1 MKYSIGIILL
11 ILTGCVNKTSSEDFP
26 KVILDPNPTSEM
38 AQQMREMTKK
48 LEAIKIKLEKNET
61 LGKNLLNFELIHHQ
75 QVTDSSFNKP
85 HIEPM
90 SIAYDYAV
98 GEFNKD
104 PSIKNYSSIINNC
117 SSCHQLSCQGPLV
130 KINKLMIKSL

>member
-1 MKYSIGIILL
+1 
-11 ILTGCVNKTSSEDFP
+11 
-26 KVILDPNPTSEM
+26 M
-38 AQQMREMTKK
+38 AQQMREMTKE

-61 LGKNLLNFELIHHQ
+61 LGENLLNFELIHHQ

-85 HIEPM
+85 HIQPM
-90 SIAYDYAV
+90 SMAYDYAV
-98 GEFNKD
+98 KEFNKD

>member
-11 ILTGCVNKTSSEDFP
+11 ILIGCVNKTSSEDFP

-38 AQQMREMTKK
+38 AQQMREMTKE

-85 HIEPM
+85 HIEQM

>member
-11 ILTGCVNKTSSEDFP
+11 ILAGCVNKTPSEDFP

-38 AQQMREMTKK
+38 AQQMREMTKE

-61 LGKNLLNFELIHHQ
+61 LEKNLLNFELIHHQ
-75 QVTDSSFNKP
+75 QVTDTSFNKP

>member
-11 ILTGCVNKTSSEDFP
+11 ILTGCVNKTSSVDFP

-38 AQQMREMTKK
+38 AQQMREMTKE

-61 LGKNLLNFELIHHQ
+61 LGENLLNFELIHQQ

>member
-26 KVILDPNPTSEM
+26 NVILDPNPTSEM
-38 AQQMREMTKK
+38 AQQMREMTKE

-61 LGKNLLNFELIHHQ
+61 LGENLLNFELIHHQ

>member
-11 ILTGCVNKTSSEDFP
+11 ILIGCVNKTSSEDFP

-38 AQQMREMTKK
+38 AQQMREMTKE
-48 LEAIKIKLEKNET
+48 LEAIKIKLEKNEI
-61 LGKNLLNFELIHHQ
+61 LGENLLNFELIHHQ

-130 KINKLMIKSL
+130 KINKLMIKNL

>member
-11 ILTGCVNKTSSEDFP
+11 ILTGCVNETPTKDSP
-26 KVILDPNPTSEM
+26 KVIIDPNPTSEM
-38 AQQMREMTKK
+38 AQQMREMSKE

-61 LGKNLLNFELIHHQ
+61 LGQNLLNFELIHHQ

-98 GEFNKD
+98 EEFNKD

>member
-11 ILTGCVNKTSSEDFP
+11 ILTGCVNKTASEDFP

-38 AQQMREMTKK
+38 AQQMREMTKE

-61 LGKNLLNFELIHHQ
+61 LGQNLLNFELIHQQ

-130 KINKLMIKSL
+130 KINKLMIKNL

>member
-11 ILTGCVNKTSSEDFP
+11 ILIGCVNKTSSEDFP
-26 KVILDPNPTSEM
+26 KVILDPNPTSKM
-38 AQQMREMTKK
+38 AQQMREMTKE
-48 LEAIKIKLEKNET
+48 LEAIKIKLEKNEI
-61 LGKNLLNFELIHHQ
+61 LGENLLNFELIHHQ

>member
-38 AQQMREMTKK
+38 AQQMREMTKD

>member
-1 MKYSIGIILL
+1 MKYSIVIILL

-38 AQQMREMTKK
+38 AQQMREMTKE

-61 LGKNLLNFELIHHQ
+61 LVENLLNFELIHHQ

-104 PSIKNYSSIINNC
+104 PSVKNYSSIINNC

>member
-1 MKYSIGIILL
+1 MKYSTGIILL
-11 ILTGCVNKTSSEDFP
+11 ILTGCVNTTSSEDFP

-38 AQQMREMTKK
+38 AQQMREMTKE

-61 LGKNLLNFELIHHQ
+61 LGQNLLNFELIHHQ

-90 SIAYDYAV
+90 SIAYDYAI

>member
-11 ILTGCVNKTSSEDFP
+11 ILTGCVNKTSSEDSS
-26 KVILDPNPTSEM
+26 KVIIDPNPTSEM
-38 AQQMREMTKK
+38 AQQMREMTKE

-61 LGKNLLNFELIHHQ
+61 LGENLLNFELIHQQ

-85 HIEPM
+85 HIEPK

-104 PSIKNYSSIINNC
+104 PSVKNYSSIINNC

>member
-11 ILTGCVNKTSSEDFP
+11 ILTGCVNETPTKHSP
-26 KVILDPNPTSEM
+26 KVILYPNPTSEM
-38 AQQMREMTKK
+38 AQQMREITKE

-61 LGKNLLNFELIHHQ
+61 LGKNLLNFELIHQQ

-104 PSIKNYSSIINNC
+104 PSVKNYSSIINNC

>member
-1 MKYSIGIILL
+1 MKYSFGIVLL
-11 ILTGCVNKTSSEDFP
+11 ILTGCLNKTPSEDSP

-38 AQQMREMTKK
+38 AQQMREMTKE

-61 LGKNLLNFELIHHQ
+61 LGENLLNFELIHHQ

-90 SIAYDYAV
+90 SIAYDYVV

>member
-11 ILTGCVNKTSSEDFP
+11 ILTGCANKTSSENSP

-38 AQQMREMTKK
+38 AQQMREMTKE

-61 LGKNLLNFELIHHQ
+61 LGTNLLNFELIHHQ

-98 GEFNKD
+98 GEFNKE

-130 KINKLMIKSL
+130 KINKMMIKNL

>member
-1 MKYSIGIILL
+1 MKYYIGIILL
-11 ILTGCVNKTSSEDFP
+11 VLTGCLNKTPSEDSQ
-26 KVILDPNPTSEM
+26 KVIIDPNPTSEM
-38 AQQMREMTKK
+38 AQQMREMTKE

-61 LGKNLLNFELIHHQ
+61 LGQNLLNFELIHHQ

-90 SIAYDYAV
+90 SIAYDYAI

>member
-1 MKYSIGIILL
+1 MKYSIGIFLL
-11 ILTGCVNKTSSEDFP
+11 ILTGCVNKTSSEDSP
-26 KVILDPNPTSEM
+26 KIIMDPNPTSEM
-38 AQQMREMTKK
+38 AQQMREMTKE
-48 LEAIKIKLEKNET
+48 LEAIKIKLEKNEA

-90 SIAYDYAV
+90 SIAFHYAV
-98 GEFNKD
+98 GEFNKK

-130 KINKLMIKSL
+130 KINKLMIKNL

>member
-38 AQQMREMTKK
+38 AQQMREMTKE

-61 LGKNLLNFELIHHQ
+61 LGKNLLNFELIYHQ

>member
-38 AQQMREMTKK
+38 AQQMREMTKE
-48 LEAIKIKLEKNET
+48 LEAIKIKLEKTET
-61 LGKNLLNFELIHHQ
+61 LAENLLNFELIHHQ

>member
-11 ILTGCVNKTSSEDFP
+11 ILTGCVNKTSSEGFP

-38 AQQMREMTKK
+38 AQQMREMTKE

-61 LGKNLLNFELIHHQ
+61 LGKNLLNFELIHQQ

>member
-38 AQQMREMTKK
+38 AQQMREMTKE

>member
-11 ILTGCVNKTSSEDFP
+11 IITGCINKTPSRDTP
-26 KVILDPNPTSEM
+26 KVIIDPNPTSEM
-38 AQQMREMTKK
+38 AQQMREMSKE

-61 LGKNLLNFELIHHQ
+61 LGQNLLNFELIHHQ

-98 GEFNKD
+98 EEFNKD

>member
-1 MKYSIGIILL
+1 MRFSIGIILL
-11 ILTGCVNKTSSEDFP
+11 ILTGCVNKTSSEDSP
-26 KVILDPNPTSEM
+26 KVILNPNPTSEM
-38 AQQMREMTKK
+38 AQQMREMTKV
-48 LEAIKIKLEKNET
+48 LEAIKIKLEKNEN
-61 LGKNLLNFELIHHQ
+61 LGENLLNFELIHHQ

-130 KINKLMIKSL
+130 KINKLMIKNL

>member
-1 MKYSIGIILL
+1 MKYSIGVILL
-11 ILTGCVNKTSSEDFP
+11 ILTGCVNKTSSENSL
-26 KVILDPNPTSEM
+26 KVIIDPNPTSEM
-38 AQQMREMTKK
+38 AQQMREMTKE
-48 LEAIKIKLEKNET
+48 LEAIKIKLEKNEN
-61 LGKNLLNFELIHHQ
+61 LGENLLNFELIHQQ

-85 HIEPM
+85 HIQPM
-90 SIAYDYAV
+90 SMAYDFAV

>member
-1 MKYSIGIILL
+1 MKYSIGVILL
-11 ILTGCVNKTSSEDFP
+11 ILTGCVNKTSSENSL
-26 KVILDPNPTSEM
+26 KVIIDPNPTSEM
-38 AQQMREMTKK
+38 AQQMREMTKE

-61 LGKNLLNFELIHHQ
+61 LGENLLNFELIHQQ

-85 HIEPM
+85 HIQPM
-90 SIAYDYAV
+90 SMAYDFAV
-98 GEFNKD
+98 GEFNKE

>member
-1 MKYSIGIILL
+1 MRFSIGIILL

-38 AQQMREMTKK
+38 AQQMREMTKE

-61 LGKNLLNFELIHHQ
+61 LGKNLLNFELIHQQ

>member
-38 AQQMREMTKK
+38 AQQMREMTKE

-98 GEFNKD
+98 REFNKD

>member
-1 MKYSIGIILL
+1 MKYYFGIILL
-11 ILTGCVNKTSSEDFP
+11 ILIGCVNKTSSEDSP

-38 AQQMREMTKK
+38 AQQMREMTKE

-130 KINKLMIKSL
+130 KINKLIIKSL

>member
-1 MKYSIGIILL
+1 MKYSVGIILL

-38 AQQMREMTKK
+38 AQQMREMTKE

>member
-38 AQQMREMTKK
+38 AQQMREMTKE

-61 LGKNLLNFELIHHQ
+61 LGGNLLNFELIHHQ

>member
-38 AQQMREMTKK
+38 AQQMREMTKE

-61 LGKNLLNFELIHHQ
+61 LGENLLNFELIHHQ
-75 QVTDSSFNKP
+75 QV
-85 HIEPM
+85 
-90 SIAYDYAV
+90 
-98 GEFNKD
+98 
-104 PSIKNYSSIINNC
+104 
-117 SSCHQLSCQGPLV
+117 
-130 KINKLMIKSL
+130 

>member
-1 MKYSIGIILL
+1 MKYSIGVILL
-11 ILTGCVNKTSSEDFP
+11 ILTGCVNKTSSENP
-26 KVILDPNPTSEM
+26 LKVIIDPNPTSEM
-38 AQQMREMTKK
+38 AQQMREMTKE
-48 LEAIKIKLEKNET
+48 LEAIKIKLEKNEN
-61 LGKNLLNFELIHHQ
+61 LGENLLNFELIHQQ

-85 HIEPM
+85 HIQPM
-90 SIAYDYAV
+90 SMAYDFAV

>member
-11 ILTGCVNKTSSEDFP
+11 ILSGCTNKPYSENSS
-26 KVILDPNPTSEM
+26 KVIIDPNPTSEM
-38 AQQMREMTKK
+38 AQQMREMTKE

-61 LGKNLLNFELIHHQ
+61 LGENLLNFELIHHK

-130 KINKLMIKSL
+130 KINKLMIKNL

>member
-38 AQQMREMTKK
+38 AQQMREMTKE
-48 LEAIKIKLEKNET
+48 LEAIKIKLEKNEA
-61 LGKNLLNFELIHHQ
+61 LGENLLNFELIHHQ